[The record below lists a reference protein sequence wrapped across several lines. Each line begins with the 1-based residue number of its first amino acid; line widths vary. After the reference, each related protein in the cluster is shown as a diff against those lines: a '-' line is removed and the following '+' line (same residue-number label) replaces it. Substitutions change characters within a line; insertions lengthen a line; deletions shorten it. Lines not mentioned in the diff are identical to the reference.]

1 MINFLREI
9 IFLNLGNSQ
18 VPPPELFNDTMFQF
32 NVEMNSAVVL
42 QCKCKSIK
50 PASIKWFRQT
60 NDDEVEEQHSY
71 NEIKYFENFYQPLP
85 QVGLKMLDDN
95 LYLSKLTISN
105 VTEEVSLYVCVCLSY
120 SHSFSFRNFT
130 IRAKKPKSLHDS
142 ILMLDNDNEEETEI
156 ELTHDDRFF
165 ELIFIPLIFLLL
177 VIFQVSAIAYLLI
190 YRRLMKYTN
199 KNVISA

>member
-1 MINFLREI
+1 M
-9 IFLNLGNSQ
+9 
-18 VPPPELFNDTMFQF
+18 PPPELFNDTMFQF
-32 NVEMNSAVVL
+32 NVEMNSAVIL

-60 NDDEVEEQHSY
+60 NDDDDVDEPHSY

-95 LYLSKLTISN
+95 LYLTKLTISN

-130 IRAKKPKSLHDS
+130 IRAKKPKSLHDM
-142 ILMLDNDNEEETEI
+142 MLDNDEEETEV

-165 ELIFIPLIFLLL
+165 ELIFILILVLLL
-177 VIFQVSAIAYLLI
+177 VIFQVSAIVYLLI